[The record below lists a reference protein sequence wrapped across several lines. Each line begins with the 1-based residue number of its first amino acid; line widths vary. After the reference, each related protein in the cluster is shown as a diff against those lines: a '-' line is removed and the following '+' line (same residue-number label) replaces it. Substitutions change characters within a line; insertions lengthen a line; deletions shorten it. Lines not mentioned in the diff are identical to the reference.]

1 MNALDVVILG
11 LLAFLV
17 IKGIFRGFF
26 REVASLAGIIVGL
39 IIGNHYH
46 PQMATFL
53 RAYIPLEKTL
63 PLLSFIIV
71 FILVVIGF
79 HLCGLLLHTLFKRL
93 LIGWFDR
100 ALGVFFA
107 LIKGVILSY
116 LLIVLLTFF
125 VPSTTPLI
133 AKSKS
138 ARLVITTYQSMV
150 RLISPDLYQAWK
162 KKIAKE
168 SKAVGKAISE
178 GKEAI
183 KSIPQILP
191 EEKKQEPFKLPKPE
205 AQPVNE
211 KG

>member
-26 REVASLAGIIVGL
+26 REIASLAGIIVGL

-53 RAYIPLEKTL
+53 RAYIPLEKSL
-63 PLLSFIIV
+63 PLISFIIV

-79 HLCGLLLHTLFKRL
+79 HLFGLLLHILFKRL

-100 ALGVFFA
+100 LLGVFFA
-107 LIKGVILSY
+107 ILKGVILSY

-125 VPSTTPLI
+125 MPSTSPLI

-138 ARLVITTYQSMV
+138 ARLVIITYQSMA
-150 RLISPDLYQAWK
+150 RLISPDLYQTWK

-168 SKAVGKAISE
+168 SKAVGKAISK

-183 KSIPQILP
+183 KSIPQVLP
-191 EEKKQEPFKLPKPE
+191 EEIKRD
-205 AQPVNE
+205 
-211 KG
+211 